1 MGDDYISLKPFVGG
15 AEKARRNARKRM
27 YQPKRSDSSSN
38 NKRRHNNNNQ
48 TIIHY
53 PKSMREYER
62 YFGSLL
68 SSSTNAIHKSETDG
82 RLHCQVMQQ
91 ACTLL
96 NVPALPPPP
105 YLQQKLVSKSSDDA
119 RTHHLLQRS
128 TSLLSNISS
137 STTSS
142 SSSSGTFDNARSYY
156 MQKAPLILEES
167 RCIIAT
173 SLAQVYKNNNN
184 NNRKQKRDCSSNFTL
199 KLTSIEEKYPKITN
213 SRQRQYAPLILNFE
227 IITNKNDCGSNE
239 IKSKWTRPGSVLL
252 LQQQSQYSSSVFA
265 CIVPNG
271 NHQAVS
277 ANVLSLMIFRRDDLT
292 LTEFNNDD
300 DDQTNCSTEKKLIFH
315 ATAVTTLIGQVRQ
328 IETCLRMVK
337 VAFMH
342 KLLGQKSS
350 THIRFDNSS
359 SSSEDEEEE
368 VVGEISD
375 TGNDAIQ
382 EGYYV
387 KEDGDEYTSD
397 EDREEDVDVNNR
409 NNMSSLLTRIPTL
422 NQTQERAAKRFLD
435 SPKESLIL
443 VQGPPGTGKSTFLV
457 NVICRRLVSN
467 PNARIMVTAPTNKA
481 VTVLA
486 ERFLDVSSGDESP
499 FCPCVLI
506 GVEDKL
512 IDTSTE
518 HVSSDVLPSSL
529 RSIFVYSWVDTV
541 KDECLS
547 LLGSIKELQRT
558 NDSNMNIVILI
569 EIAERIK
576 TKIVISIPS
585 VSSVCRCAKLL
596 LQELKEGNLENAIVQ
611 IKDLVEALG
620 VMDSPVSE
628 LLATA
633 RVIFCTL
640 STAGSSILKQTR
652 RIDDLLVDEAACTT
666 EAEICIPFHLHP
678 QRMLAVGDPLQLPPT
693 IMSRHAADMGL
704 STSMHERLM
713 NQCSEE
719 YVMLDKQYR
728 MRPCISTFP
737 CKQFYDGMISN
748 GDNVSSISYTSDIAL
763 PKLGAYSF
771 INVRGSESQMST
783 GSYCNEAEC
792 DVVASLI
799 KQIAARQIDNWHH
812 SDKLR
817 IITFYQG
824 QVTLL
829 RRLLAKEGY
838 SRVLV
843 ATVDSSQGCE
853 ADVVIISFVRSSS
866 KKGRHAAGFLCDD
879 RRVNVA
885 LTRARHQLICVGDAL
900 DTLSKQGSATLKHL
914 VSDAQNRGSL
924 LV

>member
-1 MGDDYISLKPFVGG
+1 MILLP
-15 AEKARRNARKRM
+15 
-27 YQPKRSDSSSN
+27 YQ
-38 NKRRHNNNNQ
+38 
-48 TIIHY
+48 
-53 PKSMREYER
+53 
-62 YFGSLL
+62 
-68 SSSTNAIHKSETDG
+68 
-82 RLHCQVMQQ
+82 
-91 ACTLL
+91 
-96 NVPALPPPP
+96 
-105 YLQQKLVSKSSDDA
+105 
-119 RTHHLLQRS
+119 
-128 TSLLSNISS
+128 
-137 STTSS
+137 
-142 SSSSGTFDNARSYY
+142 
-156 MQKAPLILEES
+156 
-167 RCIIAT
+167 
-173 SLAQVYKNNNN
+173 
-184 NNRKQKRDCSSNFTL
+184 
-199 KLTSIEEKYPKITN
+199 
-213 SRQRQYAPLILNFE
+213 
-227 IITNKNDCGSNE
+227 
-239 IKSKWTRPGSVLL
+239 
-252 LQQQSQYSSSVFA
+252 
-265 CIVPNG
+265 
-271 NHQAVS
+271 
-277 ANVLSLMIFRRDDLT
+277 
-292 LTEFNNDD
+292 
-300 DDQTNCSTEKKLIFH
+300 
-315 ATAVTTLIGQVRQ
+315 
-328 IETCLRMVK
+328 
-337 VAFMH
+337 
-342 KLLGQKSS
+342 
-350 THIRFDNSS
+350 
-359 SSSEDEEEE
+359 E
-368 VVGEISD
+368 VVGED
-375 TGNDAIQ
+375 TAEDTVQ

-387 KEDGDEYTSD
+387 KEDDDEYASD
-397 EDREEDVDVNNR
+397 DEEGEENVEDNSR
-409 NNMSSLLTRIPTL
+409 NNLSSLLLTRIPTL

-486 ERFLDVSSGDESP
+486 ERFLGVISEDDTP

-512 IDTSTE
+512 IDSSTE

-541 KDECLS
+541 KDECSS
-547 LLGSIKELQRT
+547 LLVSLKDMQTSNNT
-558 NDSNMNIVILI
+558 NIDTLI
-569 EIAERIK
+569 AIAERIK

-585 VSSVCRCAKLL
+585 FSGVCRSAKLL
-596 LQELKEGNLENAIVQ
+596 LQELKERNLDNAVVQ
-611 IKDLVEALG
+611 IRDLVEALDD
-620 VMDSPVSE
+620 MESPVSE

-640 STAGSSILKQTR
+640 STAGSSIIKQTR
-652 RIDDLLVDEAACTT
+652 RIDDLLVDEASCAT
-666 EAEICIPFHLHP
+666 ETEICIPFHLRP

-748 GDNVSSISYTSDIAL
+748 GDNVSCSSYTSNIAL

-771 INVRGSESQMST
+771 INVRGEEKQMSS
-783 GSYCNEAEC
+783 GSYCNETEC
-792 DVVASLI
+792 EVVASLI
-799 KQIAARQIDNWHH
+799 EQIESRQIDNWHH

-829 RRLLAKEGY
+829 RRLLAKKGY

-866 KKGRHAAGFLCDD
+866 KKGKHAAGFLCDD

-900 DTLSKQGSATLKHL
+900 ETLSKQGSATLKRL

>member
-68 SSSTNAIHKSETDG
+68 SSPTNAIHKSETDG
-82 RLHCQVMQQ
+82 RLHSQVMQQ

-105 YLQQKLVSKSSDDA
+105 YLQQKLASKSNDDA
-119 RTHHLLQRS
+119 RTHHLLQGS
-128 TSLLSNISS
+128 TSLLGTASS
-137 STTSS
+137 STASS

-156 MQKAPLILEES
+156 MSKAPLILEES

-173 SLAQVYKNNNN
+173 SLSQVYKSNNI
-184 NNRKQKRDCSSNFTL
+184 NNRKQKRNGNSNGFTL
-199 KLTSIEEKYPKITN
+199 QLTSIEEKYPKITN

-239 IKSKWTRPGSVLL
+239 IKSKWSRPGSVLL
-252 LQQQSQYSSSVFA
+252 LQQQTSSVLA

-271 NHQAVS
+271 NHQTTS
-277 ANVLSLMIFRRDDLT
+277 ANVLSLMIFRRDDVDLS
-292 LTEFNNDD
+292 EFNNDD

-328 IETCLRMVK
+328 IEACLRMVK
-337 VAFMH
+337 VSFMH

-368 VVGEISD
+368 VVGELSD
-375 TGNDAIQ
+375 NREDTIQ

-397 EDREEDVDVNNR
+397 EDREEDVEDNSR

-467 PNARIMVTAPTNKA
+467 PTARILVTAPTNKA

-486 ERFLDVSSGDESP
+486 ERFLKVISCGETP
-499 FCPCVLI
+499 FCSCVLI

-518 HVSSDVLPSSL
+518 HVSSDVLTSSL

-541 KDECLS
+541 KDECIS
-547 LLGSIKELQRT
+547 LLSSIKELQT
-558 NDSNMNIVILI
+558 SNNTECNIDTLI
-569 EIAERIK
+569 ANAERIK
-576 TKIVISIPS
+576 AKIVISIPS
-585 VSSVCRCAKLL
+585 ISSVCRSAKLL
-596 LQELKEGNLENAIVQ
+596 VQELKEESLENAIIQ
-611 IKDLVEALG
+611 IKVLVEALDD
-620 VMDSPVSE
+620 MDSPVSE

-640 STAGSSILKQTR
+640 STAGSSIIKQTR
-652 RIDDLLVDEAACTT
+652 RIDDLLVDEAACAT
-666 EAEICIPFHLHP
+666 EAEICIPFHLRP
-678 QRMLAVGDPLQLPPT
+678 KRMLAVGDPLQLPPT

-866 KKGRHAAGFLCDD
+866 KKGKHAAGFLCDD

-885 LTRARHQLICVGDAL
+885 LTRARHQLICVGDAQE
-900 DTLSKQGSATLKHL
+900 TLSKQGSATLGSL

-924 LV
+924 I

>member
-27 YQPKRSDSSSN
+27 HQPKRSDSSSN
-38 NKRRHNNNNQ
+38 NKRRQNNINQ
-48 TIIHY
+48 TIIPY

-82 RLHCQVMQQ
+82 RLHSQVMQQ

-105 YLQQKLVSKSSDDA
+105 YLQQKLASKSNDDA

-142 SSSSGTFDNARSYY
+142 SSSGTFDNARSYY
-156 MQKAPLILEES
+156 MSKVPLILEES

-184 NNRKQKRDCSSNFTL
+184 NNRKQKRNGNSDSFTL
-199 KLTSIEEKYPKITN
+199 QLTSIEEKYPKITN

-227 IITNKNDCGSNE
+227 IVTNKNDCGGNE
-239 IKSKWTRPGSVLL
+239 IKSKCTRPGSVLL
-252 LQQQSQYSSSVFA
+252 LQQQTSSVLA

-277 ANVLSLMIFRRDDLT
+277 ANVLSLMIFRRDDLQ

-300 DDQTNCSTEKKLIFH
+300 QSNSNIEKKLIFH

-328 IETCLRMVK
+328 IEACLRMVK
-337 VAFMH
+337 VSFMH

-359 SSSEDEEEE
+359 EEEE

-375 TGNDAIQ
+375 TGEDIIQ

-387 KEDGDEYTSD
+387 KEDGEEYTSD
-397 EDREEDVDVNNR
+397 DDEGEEEDTDHNTR
-409 NNMSSLLTRIPTL
+409 NNLSSLLKRIPTL

-435 SPKESLIL
+435 SPNESLIL

-457 NVICRRLVSN
+457 NIICRRLVSN

-486 ERFLDVSSGDESP
+486 ERFLKVISGDETP

-518 HVSSDVLPSSL
+518 HVSSDALPSSL

-541 KDECLS
+541 KDECIS
-547 LLGSIKELQRT
+547 LLCNIKDLQRP
-558 NDSNMNIVILI
+558 NDTECNTLI
-569 EIAERIK
+569 AIAERIK
-576 TKIVISIPS
+576 TKIVMSIPS
-585 VSSVCRCAKLL
+585 VSNVVRCAKLL
-596 LQELKEGNLENAIVQ
+596 VKELKEESLETAIIQ

-652 RIDDLLVDEAACTT
+652 RIDDLLVDEAACAT
-666 EAEICIPFHLHP
+666 ETEICIPFHLRP

-693 IMSRHAADMGL
+693 IMSRHAANMGL

-713 NQCSEE
+713 NQCSDE

-748 GDNVSSISYTSDIAL
+748 GDNVSSSSYTSEIAL
-763 PKLGAYSF
+763 PKMGAYSF
-771 INVRGSESQMST
+771 INVCGKESQMST
-783 GSYCNEAEC
+783 GSYCNEAEG
-792 DVVASLI
+792 DAVVSLI
-799 KQIAARQIDNWHH
+799 EQIAARQIDNWHH

-829 RRLLAKEGY
+829 RRLLAKKGY

-866 KKGRHAAGFLCDD
+866 KKGKHAAGFLCDD

-885 LTRARHQLICVGDAL
+885 LTRARHQLICVGDAE